1 MSLRKGYNVWV
12 EDKNSAW
19 IAAEVVDVTEKLAIV
34 VADNGKK
41 VSFFFFFQTQV
52 KPNFNFFLLSF
63 IFIFIV
69 DYDFRGEIAA

>member
-41 VSFFFFFQTQV
+41 VSFFFFFQTLV
-52 KPNFNFFLLSF
+52 KPKFNFFLLSF
-63 IFIFIV
+63 IFIFLV